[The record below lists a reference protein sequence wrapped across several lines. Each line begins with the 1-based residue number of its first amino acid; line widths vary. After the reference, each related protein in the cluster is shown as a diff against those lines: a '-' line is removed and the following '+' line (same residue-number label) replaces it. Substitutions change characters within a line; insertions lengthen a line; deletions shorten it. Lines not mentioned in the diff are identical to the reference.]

1 MKKIF
6 IVFLLLSLILMMGC
20 QPQRSPSEVRES
32 ADELIENIKENTKET
47 LGEERYNE
55 IWGQDKKKETTP
67 DIKINAVANA
77 KDDYFQFDITVE
89 NNCGRRIYVCSSD
102 FTLRMPGGLTIKPT
116 TDSINTFEAIELN
129 NGEKM
134 QGRIYFNVY

>member
-89 NNCGRRIYVCSSD
+89 NNCGRR
-102 FTLRMPGGLTIKPT
+102 
-116 TDSINTFEAIELN
+116 
-129 NGEKM
+129 
-134 QGRIYFNVY
+134 